1 MGTASRVVSVVLRL
15 GELTCS
21 VIVLGLLGRFLSI
34 VSDANVYADSRII
47 YATVV
52 ASMGVLFSILFILP
66 FTYSFMAFPLDF
78 VMFVLALVAFCLLEV
93 VSPYNLACWHDYCQC
108 CGTNSLK
115 LTGTNTCHSSWYW
128 SYWGYYWGG
137 FWRTPTI
144 IVSGPSDINFA
155 GCGSWKAVLAWTFI
169 MSIAFLISSFL
180 VSYFRPVLNHKSQRP
195 DQI

>member
-1 MGTASRVVSVVLRL
+1 MGTASRVVSVVLRF

-93 VSPYNLACWHDYCQC
+93 
-108 CGTNSLK
+108 

-195 DQI
+195 NQI